1 MQRRQEHL
9 AWRILLHLKAVVSV
23 ILPRDHPSNCD
34 LSRAKVLFPSG
45 LTQETTKLE
54 QELSGFVLFTLF
66 IKVDLC
72 LTLIGPVEN

>member
-1 MQRRQEHL
+1 MHV
-9 AWRILLHLKAVVSV
+9 KADVSV
-23 ILPRDHPSNCD
+23 ILPHDHPSNCD
-34 LSRAKVLFPSG
+34 LNRAEVLFPSG

-66 IKVDLC
+66 IRVDLC